1 MSKQTTEARVFSS
14 RAAESLLTHS
24 NSVES
29 VQDVILKYKR
39 LQRCAPRKQAISL
52 NPLCSA
58 IYLIGIRDAIQKQ
71 DNTILSA
78 SFLDYICRYYKT
90 TIAPTY
96 VKGVSRFTDYLD
108 ILDYFGLSAPDA
120 YLRDR
125 VNKGQDALER
135 EGLSD
140 RINIKWLASIAEGL
154 HVYFDDLDLMHSDLQ
169 EAIYY
174 IKDMLLGGVQD
185 LKAEQLNITPMSS
198 VSNMFMVNLSFDE
211 LEQATRSP
219 EAIAFIDAL
228 IENVLVCEK
237 EFANGISD
245 PASDEEE
252 LEDDEDESVDEDRP
266 FNINTCHSA
275 LNFVATLEEEPETD
289 FIRNSIVAVYAQ
301 TYPAIETDFEET
313 YLSILNTK
321 ITGDF
326 ENPTE
331 EDASYILTREVVDVL
346 SNLEADTIEGIID
359 AYMLSVESG
368 VLSGKVEYSGI
379 SSVAKRIVDEMIG
392 VHEFEVIT
400 SVRIDAMG
408 DYLAEQLNAE
418 DEISNPMQFI
428 LNQTVLDAV
437 IAECPDF
444 NKLEREETDA
454 IAEFVVVGSIDSI
467 DEDAIDHLV
476 ANAVEALKFV
486 KGEDLNDDEDYEDEV
501 EDEVEDDEV
510 EVEDEDD
517 EVEILQADLPVPFL
531 DFPATRKLLQ
541 AMESTEFSY
550 LNRALLE
557 SYAHEVNESFEEV
570 ESYVFCDVVSEYLA
584 LFTNVS
590 SKVFTDQDAV
600 NAIEN
605 MLRTLMAGVYT
616 ELKPLRKVY
625 RVFYKRFDV
634 DSKFKGDDSTAL
646 INHLHEVF
654 LSKVMENILDVELD
668 AYSEN
673 DDEYTSELL
682 VELNKYSIRYESR
695 NIAKSILDGKPV
707 DRIDFISTASVSVAE
722 SIVAK
727 VSTLHENAIEYLD
740 GSHGKDIISRFLAG
754 VLSDKAAMEKL
765 GKIIESKL
773 EKEQRNIMKHSK
785 VKSANIPV
793 EIRKQSSE
801 VVAKINPTQ
810 LPINATYF
818 VSAMD
823 ICSQLNDFNIWL
835 DENFRKSLHLDIV
848 NALEES
854 GIQVLVQADL
864 RGLFV
869 HPYAPQID
877 FNNYTTLD
885 LSHVETP
892 VVEAALACSDTPEVE
907 YREDAEVPVITTS
920 NLHDITKYG
929 GEIEEAEEAEE
940 AGDLNY
946 ALPAKETTPD
956 FGRMNHLNII
966 DRLVKDKKIERSEA
980 SSYQIKNIADLRAEA
995 VAFYN

>member
-174 IKDMLLGGVQD
+174 IKDMLLGGAQD

-252 LEDDEDESVDEDRP
+252 LEDDEDESIDEDRP

-359 AYMLSVESG
+359 AYTLSVEAG
-368 VLSGKVEYSGI
+368 ALSGKVEYSGI

-392 VHEFEVIT
+392 VYEFEVIT

-444 NKLEREETDA
+444 NKLEREETNA

-467 DEDAIDHLV
+467 DEDATDHLV

-486 KGEDLNDDEDYEDEV
+486 KGEDLNDDEDDDGDYEDEV
-501 EDEVEDDEV
+501 E
-510 EVEDEDD
+510 EDED

-625 RVFYKRFDV
+625 RVFYKRFDL
-634 DSKFKGDDSTAL
+634 DSKFKAEDSAAL
-646 INHLHEVF
+646 INHLQEAI

-673 DDEYTSELL
+673 DDEFTSELL
-682 VELNKYSIRYESR
+682 AELNNYAIRYESR
-695 NIAKSILDGKPV
+695 SIAKDILEGKRV
-707 DRIDFISTASVSVAE
+707 ERIEFISTSTVSLAE

-727 VSTLHENAIEYLD
+727 VSTLHEKASDFID
-740 GSHGKDIISRFLAG
+740 CARGKDIISRLLAG
-754 VLSDKAAMEKL
+754 KLSDKDASKKL
-765 GKIIESKL
+765 NEFIELKI
-773 EKEQRNIMKHSK
+773 EKEQRDIMKHSK

-818 VSAMD
+818 VPAMD
-823 ICSQLNDFNIWL
+823 ICTQLNDFNIWL

-892 VVEAALACSDTPEVE
+892 VVEAALACADTPEVE
-907 YREDAEVPVITTS
+907 FIDDAEVAVITTS

-929 GEIEEAEEAEE
+929 GEIEDAEE